1 MTALTETTRLP
12 DDPFIGEI
20 IRQTRAFDS
29 YGVNDNLTQDELL
42 QPYVVTREQRREM
55 PVIGDPDEELIA
67 RLKAYYGAI
76 AMRIESGC
84 GFMAV
89 PMFHISHEGFGR
101 VIISVGKLL
110 VVDRSLRDVHRFGFP
125 SLEKMCSEANK
136 LVTQA
141 LKLVEEYPDAAKA

>member
-1 MTALTETTRLP
+1 MTVLTDTTRLP

-29 YGVNDNLTQDELL
+29 YGVNDDLTQGELL
-42 QPYVVTREQRREM
+42 HPYVVTKEQRREM

-67 RLKAYYGAI
+67 RLKAYYSAI
-76 AMRIESGC
+76 AMRIEAGC
-84 GFMAV
+84 GLMAA

-125 SLEKMCSEANK
+125 SLDKMCSEADK
-136 LVTQA
+136 LVTRA
-141 LKLVEEYPDAAKA
+141 LKLVEEHLSAAKA

>member
-1 MTALTETTRLP
+1 
-12 DDPFIGEI
+12 
-20 IRQTRAFDS
+20 
-29 YGVNDNLTQDELL
+29 
-42 QPYVVTREQRREM
+42 M

-84 GFMAV
+84 GLMAV